1 MPLSDNIKNGLIASG
16 HLKTAVRNTP
26 SQYRGR
32 QKQYF
37 GDPSAEFV
45 HQYAKYASDFIEAR
59 VQGLNPDA
67 LYEWETT
74 SIRMADIAPKTAST
88 LRKQDDYKD
97 IMFADESIEYVP
109 EGTKIDA
116 MGSIWLVTNPQNI
129 SNATGSGVAQ
139 RCRSTWNHLDWYGNL
154 LKEPI
159 CVEKAILTANES
171 DMQEYA
177 LITQGY
183 VNIICQ
189 RNEETK
195 KLNTNSRI
203 ILGSAAYHITG
214 FGDYAQEFTG
224 DYDSVR
230 LLEFT
235 ARYEPPNEEID
246 DMKNHVAGGKTF
258 SWEIR
263 VKGNPIIKSGA
274 TGQLEA
280 VSIRMGK
287 DADHDYDHPVSYI
300 WESSDTNVADV
311 GIDGSVFGVTEGTCT
326 VTCTL
331 EQNRSIREEY
341 EITVVPV
348 ESGNEVAFLGNIP
361 DKLRPYESVTIEA
374 AYFENGEERLDKITF
389 AYSGADTMSY
399 TATEAGNSTQITC
412 WSASDA
418 PLKVTATFGE
428 YTASVEIGLEGI

>member
-16 HLKTAVRNTP
+16 RLKTAVRNTP

-37 GDPSAEFV
+37 GDPSTEFV
-45 HQYAKYASDFIEAR
+45 HQYAKYASDFIKAR

-67 LYEWETT
+67 PYEWETT
-74 SIRMADIAPKTAST
+74 YIRMADIAPETAST
-88 LRKQDDYKD
+88 LRKQDDYKNV
-97 IMFADESIEYVP
+97 MFADESIEYVP

-129 SNATGSGVAQ
+129 SNAIGGGVAQ

-159 CVEKAILTANES
+159 CVEKAILTANDS

-177 LITQGY
+177 LITKGY
-183 VNIICQ
+183 VNITCQ
-189 RNEETK
+189 RNDETK
-195 KLNTNSRI
+195 NLNTNSRI
-203 ILGSAAYHITG
+203 ILGSSAYRITG

-246 DMKNHVAGGKTF
+246 DMARHVAGGKTF

-263 VKGNPIIKSGA
+263 VSGNPIIKSGA

-280 VSIRMGK
+280 ISLRMGEK
-287 DADHDYDHPVSYI
+287 ADSDYDHPISYI
-300 WESSDTNVADV
+300 WESSDSNIADV
-311 GIDGSVFGVTEGTCT
+311 GMDGSVFGVSEGTCT

-331 EQNRSIREEY
+331 EQNRNISETY
-341 EITVVPV
+341 EITVVPA

-412 WSASDA
+412 WSASDV
-418 PLKVTATFGE
+418 PLVVTASFGE
-428 YTASVEIGLEGI
+428 YLASVEIGLEGI

>member
-1 MPLSDNIKNGLIASG
+1 MPISDNITNGLITSG
-16 HLKTAVRNTP
+16 RLKTAIRNAP
-26 SQYRGR
+26 AQYGDR
-32 QKQYF
+32 QRQYL
-37 GDPSAEFV
+37 GDPSTEFV
-45 HQYAKYASDFIEAR
+45 HQYAKYATDFIKAR
-59 VQGLNPDA
+59 VQGLSQDA
-67 LYEWETT
+67 PYEWETT
-74 SIRMADIAPKTAST
+74 YIRMADIAPETAST
-88 LRKQDDYKD
+88 LRKQDDYKS

-129 SNATGSGVAQ
+129 SNAVGGGVAQ

-159 CVEKAILTANES
+159 CVEKAILTANER

-177 LITQGY
+177 LITKGY

-203 ILGSAAYHITG
+203 ILGSAAYNITG

-224 DYDSVR
+224 DYESVR

-246 DMKNHVAGGKTF
+246 DMENHVAGGKTF

-263 VKGNPIIKSGA
+263 VIGNPIIKSGA

-280 VSIRMGK
+280 VSIRMGET
-287 DADHDYDHPVSYI
+287 AESDYDHPVSYI
-300 WESSDTNVADV
+300 WESSDSNIADV
-311 GIDGSVFGVTEGTCT
+311 GMDGSVFGVSEGTCT

-331 EQNRSIREEY
+331 EQNRSISETY
-341 EITVVPV
+341 EITVVPA

-412 WSASDA
+412 WSASDV
-418 PLKVTATFGE
+418 PLVVTASFGE
-428 YTASVEIGLEGI
+428 YLASVEIGLEGI

>member
-1 MPLSDNIKNGLIASG
+1 MPISDNIKNGLIASG
-16 HLKTAVRNTP
+16 RLKTALRNAP
-26 SQYRGR
+26 AQYGDR
-32 QKQYF
+32 QRQYL
-37 GDPSAEFV
+37 GDPSTEFV
-45 HQYAKYASDFIEAR
+45 HQYAKYATDYVAAR

-67 LYEWETT
+67 PYEWETT
-74 SIRMADIAPKTAST
+74 YIRMADIAPETAST
-88 LRKQDDYKD
+88 LRKQDDYKN

-129 SNATGSGVAQ
+129 SNAVGGGVVQ

-177 LITQGY
+177 LITKGY
-183 VNIICQ
+183 VNITCQ

-195 KLNTNSRI
+195 KLSTNSRI
-203 ILGSAAYHITG
+203 ILGSSAYHITG

-246 DMKNHVAGGKTF
+246 DMERHVAGGKTF

-263 VKGNPIIKSGA
+263 ISGNPVIKNGS
-274 TGQLEA
+274 TGQLKA
-280 VSIRMGK
+280 VSLRMGEK
-287 DADHDYDHPVSYI
+287 LEENLDHPVSYL
-300 WESSDTNVADV
+300 WESSDTSVADV
-311 GIDGSVFGVTEGTCT
+311 GMDGTVYGISEGTCT
-326 VTCTL
+326 VTCKL
-331 EQNRSIREEY
+331 EQNCAISESY
-341 EITVVPV
+341 EITVAPA

-361 DKLRPYESVTIEA
+361 DKIHPYETVTLQA
-374 AYFENGEERLDKITF
+374 ALFENGVEQPEAVSFT
-389 AYSGADTMSY
+389 YSGADSMAYS
-399 TATEAGNSTQITC
+399 TAESGNETQITC
-412 WSASDA
+412 WSGSNT
-418 PLKVTATFGE
+418 PLKITATSGE
-428 YTASVEIGLEGI
+428 YAASVEIVLEGI

>member
-16 HLKTAVRNTP
+16 RLKTAIRNAP
-26 SQYRGR
+26 AQYGDR
-32 QKQYF
+32 QRQYL
-37 GDPSAEFV
+37 GDPSTEFV
-45 HQYAKYASDFIEAR
+45 HQYAKYATDFIRAR

-67 LYEWETT
+67 PYEWETT
-74 SIRMADIAPKTAST
+74 YIRMADIAPETAST
-88 LRKQDDYKD
+88 LRKQDDYKNV
-97 IMFADESIEYVP
+97 MFADESIEYVP

-129 SNATGSGVAQ
+129 SNAIGEGVIQ

-159 CVEKAILTANES
+159 CVEKAILTANDS

-177 LITQGY
+177 LITKGY
-183 VNIICQ
+183 VNITCQ
-189 RNEETK
+189 RNDETK
-195 KLNTNSRI
+195 NLNTNSRI
-203 ILGSAAYHITG
+203 ILGSSAYRITG

-246 DMKNHVAGGKTF
+246 DMARHVAGGKTF

-263 VKGNPIIKSGA
+263 VSGNPIIKSG
-274 TGQLEA
+274 TVGQLEA
-280 VSIRMGK
+280 ISLRMGEK
-287 DADHDYDHPVSYI
+287 ADSDYDHPVSYI
-300 WESSDTNVADV
+300 WESSDSNIADV
-311 GIDGSVFGVTEGTCT
+311 GMDGSIFGVSEGTCI

-331 EQNRSIREEY
+331 EQNRSISETY
-341 EITVVPV
+341 EITVVPA

-361 DKLRPYESVTIEA
+361 DKIRPYESVTLEA

-389 AYSGADTMSY
+389 SYAGADTMSY
-399 TATEAGNSTQITC
+399 TAKEAENSTQITC
-412 WSASDA
+412 WSASDM
-418 PLKVTATFGE
+418 PLVVTASFGE
-428 YTASVEIGLEGI
+428 YTASIEIGLEGI

>member
-1 MPLSDNIKNGLIASG
+1 MPISDNIKNGLIASG
-16 HLKTAVRNTP
+16 RLKTALRNAP
-26 SQYRGR
+26 AQYGDR
-32 QKQYF
+32 QRQYL
-37 GDPSAEFV
+37 GDPSTEFV
-45 HQYAKYASDFIEAR
+45 HQYAKYATDYVAAR

-67 LYEWETT
+67 PYEWETT
-74 SIRMADIAPKTAST
+74 YIRMADIAPETAST
-88 LRKQDDYKD
+88 LRKQDDYKN

-129 SNATGSGVAQ
+129 SNAVGGGVVQ

-177 LITQGY
+177 LITKGY
-183 VNIICQ
+183 VNITCQ

-246 DMKNHVAGGKTF
+246 DMERHVAGGKTF

-263 VKGNPIIKSGA
+263 ISGNPVIKNGS
-274 TGQLEA
+274 TGQLKA
-280 VSIRMGK
+280 VSVRMGEK
-287 DADHDYDHPVSYI
+287 VEEDFDHPVSYL
-300 WESSDTNVADV
+300 WESSDTSVADV
-311 GIDGSVFGVTEGTCT
+311 GMDGTVYGISEGTCT
-326 VTCTL
+326 VTCKL
-331 EQNRSIREEY
+331 EQNCAISESY
-341 EITVVPV
+341 EITVAPA

-361 DKLRPYESVTIEA
+361 DKIHPYETVTLQA
-374 AYFENGEERLDKITF
+374 ALFENGVEQPEAVSF
-389 AYSGADTMSY
+389 AYSGADSMAYS
-399 TATEAGNSTQITC
+399 TAESGNETQITC
-412 WSASDA
+412 WSGNDT
-418 PLKVTATFGE
+418 PLKITATAGE
-428 YTASVEIGLEGI
+428 YAASVEIVLEGI

>member
-1 MPLSDNIKNGLIASG
+1 MPISDNIKNGLIASG
-16 HLKTAVRNTP
+16 RLKTALRNAP
-26 SQYRGR
+26 AQYGDR
-32 QKQYF
+32 QRQYL
-37 GDPSAEFV
+37 GDPSTEFV
-45 HQYAKYASDFIEAR
+45 HQYAKYATDFFAAR

-67 LYEWETT
+67 PYEWETT
-74 SIRMADIAPKTAST
+74 YIRMADIAPETAST
-88 LRKQDDYKD
+88 LRKQDDYKN

-109 EGTKIDA
+109 EGTKIEA

-129 SNATGSGVAQ
+129 SNAIGGGVIQ

-177 LITQGY
+177 LITKGY
-183 VNIICQ
+183 VNITCQ

-246 DMKNHVAGGKTF
+246 DMARHVAGGRTF

-263 VKGNPIIKSGA
+263 VTGNPVVKVGA
-274 TGQLEA
+274 TSLLTA
-280 VSIRMGK
+280 DSIRMGERIK
-287 DADHDYDHPVSYI
+287 PDCENPVSYL
-300 WESSDTNVADV
+300 WESGNTDV
-311 GIDGSVFGVTEGTCT
+311 VDIGLDGRVIGLSEGESTI
-326 VTCTL
+326 TCTL
-331 EQNRSIREEY
+331 EQNR
-341 EITVVPV
+341 EITASMKVTVVPA
-348 ESGNEVAFLGNIP
+348 EGENEVAFLGNIP
-361 DKLRPYESVTIEA
+361 DSIRAYESLTLEA
-374 AYFENGEERLDKITF
+374 AYFENGEQQDDKVS
-389 AYSGADTMSY
+389 YSLFGADSMSY
-399 TATEAGNSTQITC
+399 SFTQAGNTLTVNC
-412 WSASDA
+412 WTASKM
-418 PLKVTATFGE
+418 PLTIMATAGE
-428 YTASVEIGLEGI
+428 YSTSVELGLEGI

>member
-1 MPLSDNIKNGLIASG
+1 MPISDNITNGLIASG
-16 HLKTAVRNTP
+16 RLKTAIRNAP
-26 SQYRGR
+26 AQYAGR
-32 QKQYF
+32 QRQYL
-37 GDPSAEFV
+37 GDPSTEFV
-45 HQYAKYASDFIEAR
+45 HQYAKYATDFFAAR

-67 LYEWETT
+67 PYEWETT
-74 SIRMADIAPKTAST
+74 MIRMADIAPETAST
-88 LRKQDDYKD
+88 LRKQDDYKN

-109 EGTKIDA
+109 EGTKIEA

-129 SNATGSGVAQ
+129 SNAIGGGVIQ

-177 LITQGY
+177 LITKGY
-183 VNIICQ
+183 VNITCQ

-246 DMKNHVAGGKTF
+246 DMARHVAGGRTF

-263 VKGNPIIKSGA
+263 VTGNPVVKVGA
-274 TGQLEA
+274 TSLLTA
-280 VSIRMGK
+280 DSIRMGERIK
-287 DADHDYDHPVSYI
+287 PDCENPVSYL
-300 WESSDTNVADV
+300 WESGNTDV
-311 GIDGSVFGVTEGTCT
+311 VDIGLDGRIIGLSEGESTI
-326 VTCTL
+326 TCTL
-331 EQNRSIREEY
+331 EQNR
-341 EITVVPV
+341 EITASMKVTVVPA
-348 ESGNEVAFLGNIP
+348 EGENEVAFLGNIP
-361 DKLRPYESVTIEA
+361 DSIRAYESLTLEA
-374 AYFENGEERLDKITF
+374 AYFENGEQQDDKVS
-389 AYSGADTMSY
+389 YSLFGADSMSY
-399 TATEAGNSTQITC
+399 SFTQAGNTLTVNC
-412 WSASDA
+412 WTASKM
-418 PLKVTATFGE
+418 PLTIMATAGE
-428 YTASVEIGLEGI
+428 YSTSVELGLEGI